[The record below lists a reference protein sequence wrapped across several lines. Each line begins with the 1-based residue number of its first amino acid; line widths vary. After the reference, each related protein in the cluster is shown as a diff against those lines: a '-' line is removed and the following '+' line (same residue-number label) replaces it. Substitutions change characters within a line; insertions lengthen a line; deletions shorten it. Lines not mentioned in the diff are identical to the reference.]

1 MKKSKLKTKVS
12 DMAEEKFRVSDVR
25 QRLYITK
32 TRWGTYEVLNEQQY
46 ERKLVFG

>member
-12 DMAEEKFRVSDVR
+12 DIAEEKLSVSDVR

-32 TRWGTYEVLNEQQY
+32 TRWGVYEVLNAYQY
-46 ERKLVFG
+46 ERKLIYG

>member
-1 MKKSKLKTKVS
+1 MKKPKLKTKVS
-12 DMAEEKFRVSDVR
+12 DMTEELRVK

-46 ERKLVFG
+46 EKKLIYG